1 MYLNIQSNCI
11 FMGIGMKDLVMKGN
25 MLSAL
30 TPQGGIGG
38 RGNKVGSMKQDPAS
52 IFYCE
57 FTFTTV
63 FYL

>member
-1 MYLNIQSNCI
+1 
-11 FMGIGMKDLVMKGN
+11 MGIGMKDLVMKKKN
-25 MLSAL
+25 ILNAL

-38 RGNKVGSMKQDPAS
+38 KGNQVGSMKQDPAS

>member
-1 MYLNIQSNCI
+1 
-11 FMGIGMKDLVMKGN
+11 MGIGMKDLVMKVN
-25 MLSAL
+25 MLNAL

-38 RGNKVGSMKQDPAS
+38 KGNSVGSMKQDPAS
-52 IFYCE
+52 ISYCE